1 MRMDRDC
8 KYSNKIE
15 ERNLKIQVSP
25 SCSWQ
30 SPNKLRF
37 LIPSAGVVS
46 FNDFSISKRCVSVAY
61 QQFS

>member
-15 ERNLKIQVSP
+15 ERNLKIRVSP
-25 SCSWQ
+25 SCLWQ
-30 SPNKLRF
+30 SPKKLRF

-46 FNDFSISKRCVSVAY
+46 LLQLHNRFDFDS
-61 QQFS
+61 F